1 MSIKAIVSPKS
12 DIKSQQ
18 RTQQTTMK
26 FFFTLFI
33 VLIGALQAN
42 TAAIG
47 NYSQLYNLAS
57 LLESKLNEVDQD
69 RDAVSPLQDLPLIE
83 ANHDIALEQ
92 VDQLS
97 LLTRYAG
104 MGYNLLTGN
113 PEGSFKLGGLD
124 PGIKTTRY
132 IVDHTYNQ
140 NKVSFYRGKEHA
152 VPDQVEFHM
161 SDTCTT
167 TTSTQAYSGES
178 SYREELS
185 LSVGVTGIIL

>member
-1 MSIKAIVSPKS
+1 
-12 DIKSQQ
+12 
-18 RTQQTTMK
+18 MK
-26 FFFTLFI
+26 FFLTLFI

-42 TAAIG
+42 AAATG
-47 NYSQLYNLAS
+47 NYSQRYDLAVAS
-57 LLESKLNEVDQD
+57 LLESQLNEVDQH
-69 RDAVSPLQDLPLIE
+69 RDADLHLQNLSLIE
-83 ANHDIALEQ
+83 ANQDIALEQ

-104 MGYNLLTGN
+104 MGYNLITGN
-113 PEGSFKLGGLD
+113 PEGSYKLGGLD

-140 NKVSFYRGKEHA
+140 NRVSFYRGKEHH

-167 TTSTQAYSGES
+167 TYSTQAYSGES
-178 SYREELS
+178 SYRDELS
-185 LSVGVTGIIL
+185 LSVGVTGI